1 MEINIPRDKEE
12 LIKYLNDYHLKYNK
26 QDIDNYSNYILTMNV
41 EKYNGS
47 NITVEFNSMT
57 GLIVFTEYT
66 DGMYCAVVKNQIKF
80 VISYIPYVWGILVSS
95 TAKKFIWWNM

>member
-12 LIKYLNDYHLKYNK
+12 LIKYLNDYNLKYHK
-26 QDIDNYSNYILTMNV
+26 KDIDNYGNYILTMNV
-41 EKYNGS
+41 EEYNGS

-57 GLIVFTEYT
+57 GLIVFTECT

-80 VISYIPYVWGILVSS
+80 VISYIPYIWGILVGC